1 MKTFT
6 TDRGPSTY
14 RYPIFTHS
22 RWKYKPSQPI
32 GDHPLWPCTLRVV
45 SNFVHHSYMPFYVS
59 LIAQVH
65 THSCPTSQSMAETI
79 IFFFVCFPYIVSY
92 MFFPG
97 MFTVFFIFPKCFFHP
112 YHPISSF
119 SSISRC
125 ESLDGA
131 ETPGPS
137 LRRGQLLSQGGLHRL
152 GGPRPAALG
161 RRADQETQ
169 ARGETKW
176 GNILGYSK

>member
-1 MKTFT
+1 MKTSGYNGVH
-6 TDRGPSTY
+6 D
-14 RYPIFTHS
+14 IF
-22 RWKYKPSQPI
+22 R
-32 GDHPLWPCTLRVV
+32 
-45 SNFVHHSYMPFYVS
+45 
-59 LIAQVH
+59 H
-65 THSCPTSQSMAETI
+65 THI
-79 IFFFVCFPYIVSY
+79 
-92 MFFPG
+92 
-97 MFTVFFIFPKCFFHP
+97 
-112 YHPISSF
+112 

-125 ESLDGA
+125 ESLDGP